1 MQPAHHMMVKI
12 LQQKIS
18 RIELAEIASEGYG
31 SVVKM
36 AVDIKKEKIALGGEF
51 HSDCEAVLV
60 ENGSEPVNIW
70 GANIYL
76 DRPEKER
83 LEFIALINIRPVF
96 NNRSMEI
103 QDIALKEKIQQI
115 VDKFIE

>member
-1 MQPAHHMMVKI
+1 MVKI

-18 RIELAEIASEGYG
+18 QAELFEIAKKGYG
-31 SVVKM
+31 SVVKI
-36 AVDIKKEKIALGGEF
+36 AIDIEREKIALGGEF
-51 HSDCEAVLV
+51 HSDCEAMLV
-60 ENGSEPVNIW
+60 KNGSEPVNIW
-70 GANIYL
+70 GANVYS

-83 LEFIALINIRPVF
+83 LEFIALINIRPTF

-103 QDIALKEKIQQI
+103 QDTALKGKIQRI

>member
-1 MQPAHHMMVKI
+1 MMVRI

-18 RIELAEIASEGYG
+18 QAGLVGIAKEGYG
-31 SVVKM
+31 SVVKL
-36 AVDIKKEKIALGGEF
+36 AVDIEKEKIALGGEF
-51 HSDCEAVLV
+51 HSDCEAALV

-76 DRPEKER
+76 DRLKQER
-83 LEFIALINIRPVF
+83 LEFIALINIRPALD
-96 NNRSMEI
+96 NRSMEI
-103 QDIALKEKIQQI
+103 QDVVLKEKIQRI

>member
-1 MQPAHHMMVKI
+1 MMVKI

-18 RIELAEIASEGYG
+18 QAELAEIAEEGYG
-31 SVVKM
+31 DIIKI
-36 AVDIKKEKIALGGEF
+36 AVDIEKEKIALGGEF
-51 HSDCEAVLV
+51 HSDCEATLV
-60 ENGSEPVNIW
+60 ENDSEPVNIW

-83 LEFIALINIRPVF
+83 LEFIALINIRPAF

-103 QDIALKEKIQQI
+103 QDVVLQEKIRQI